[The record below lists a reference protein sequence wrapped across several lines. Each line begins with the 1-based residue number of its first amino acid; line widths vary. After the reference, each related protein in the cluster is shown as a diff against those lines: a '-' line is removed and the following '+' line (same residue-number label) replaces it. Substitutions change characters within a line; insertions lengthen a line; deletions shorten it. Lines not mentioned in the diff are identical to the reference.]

1 MSVHD
6 MTIEPSDSNYTVVST
21 AEQSYH
27 TGNVR
32 HTVTSTAPTGTRAI
46 HPSYTVK
53 QWVSWA
59 ACSDRNKKYTLS
71 FVGLRAR

>member
-21 AEQSYH
+21 AEQWYH

-46 HPSYTVK
+46 HPQLHSQTMK
-53 QWVSWA
+53 NMA
-59 ACSDRNKKYTLS
+59 APVHRDTACEKGVNNT
-71 FVGLRAR
+71 